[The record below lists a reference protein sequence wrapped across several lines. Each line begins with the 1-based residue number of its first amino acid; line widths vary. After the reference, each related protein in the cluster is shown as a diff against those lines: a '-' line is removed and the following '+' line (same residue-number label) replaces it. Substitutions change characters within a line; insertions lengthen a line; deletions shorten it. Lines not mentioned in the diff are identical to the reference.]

1 MLSFLKIFLY
11 SLSLL
16 NNNTLQDKKDYI
28 NSMNNQNLSYKLDIY
43 NFEYISGHSKF
54 IARPTCHNCFIDNED
69 IELPESIDWRN
80 KNAVTDVKNQG
91 DCGSCWSFSTT
102 GSIEGAWA
110 LKYGKLY
117 NLSEQML
124 IDCSGTYGNK
134 GCDGGLMDYGFKYVI
149 DNGLCSENDYPYK
162 AESDFCQSSLCKIKV
177 KVKDYSDIESNNE
190 LLLKKAVA
198 KQPVSVAIQAN
209 LSSFHYYKSGIYQD
223 DDCGDQ
229 LDHGV
234 LIVGYGHDLFHGL
247 DYWIIKNSWSPQ
259 WGENGYIRMLRNYDK
274 SDSGMCGIAVQPSYP
289 IV

>member
-1 MLSFLKIFLY
+1 MISFLKIFLY

-16 NNNTLQDKKDYI
+16 KNETQINKIDYI
-28 NSMNNQNLSYKLDIY
+28 NDMNNQNLSYKLDIY
-43 NFEYISGHSKF
+43 NFEYLSNGGKF
-54 IARPTCHNCFIDNED
+54 VARAECHNCFSDYND
-69 IELPESIDWRN
+69 YVPESIDWREN
-80 KNAVTDVKNQG
+80 DAVTVVKNQG

-110 LKYGKLY
+110 VKYNKLY

-134 GCDGGLMDYGFKYVI
+134 GCEGGLMDYGFKYVI

-162 AESDFCQSSLCKIKV
+162 AERDFCHSSLCKIKV
-177 KVKDYSDIESNNE
+177 KVRDYSDIESNNE
-190 LLLKKAVA
+190 LLLKKAVS
-198 KQPVSVAIQAN
+198 KQPISVAIQAN
-209 LSSFHYYKSGIYQD
+209 LSSFHFYKSGIYQD

-247 DYWIIKNSWSPQ
+247 DYWIVKNSWSPQ
-259 WGENGYIRMLRNYDK
+259 WGENGYVRILRNYDK
-274 SDSGMCGIAVQPSYP
+274 SDSGMCGIAVQPSFP

>member
-1 MLSFLKIFLY
+1 MISFLKMFLY
-11 SLSLL
+11 SLSLFK
-16 NNNTLQDKKDYI
+16 NDTQINKMDYI
-28 NSMNNQNLSYKLDIY
+28 NDMNNQNLSYKLDIY
-43 NFEYISGHSKF
+43 NFDYLSNGGKF
-54 IARPTCHNCFIDNED
+54 VARSECHNCFSDYND
-69 IELPESIDWRN
+69 YVPKSIDWREN
-80 KNAVTDVKNQG
+80 DAVTDVKNQG

-110 LKYGKLY
+110 IKYDKLY

-134 GCDGGLMDYGFKYVI
+134 GCEGGLMDYGFKYVI
-149 DNGLCSENDYPYK
+149 DNGLCSENDYSYK
-162 AESDFCQSSLCKIKV
+162 AERDFCHSSLCKIKV
-177 KVKDYSDIESNNE
+177 KVRDYSDIESNNE
-190 LLLKKAVA
+190 LLLKKAVS

-247 DYWIIKNSWSPQ
+247 DYWIVKNSWSSQ
-259 WGENGYIRMLRNYDK
+259 WGEGGYVRILRNYDK
-274 SDSGMCGIAVQPSYP
+274 SDSGMCGIAVQPSFP